1 MRCGWAIWLQN
12 RLVEV
17 LDEVI
22 LLIRASPTKEL
33 EWCNA
38 EMGLAWKNIFP
49 ITLESRKIGIIPL
62 DHPAWGLTPNPW
74 WSFITDIPL
83 TSWEESKA
91 LSKQRKPSMAP
102 HFDEFEW
109 LIQERKL
116 VDQRGMA
123 TALMG
128 NHLMLKLFQIL
139 RPVEKCD
146 VLISCKEDVEGI
158 LKYMMIWKLEWK
170 HSKDLLRRLGW
181 SMVEA
186 TAMNPSR
193 VEIPMDQ
200 FVKMNI
206 LLWNCRGALN
216 LDFKR
221 RVFEMAVNHRPSIMV
236 ITETRVGGSRVE
248 KIIDGL
254 PFYGFITTNTIGYA
268 GGLWILWRSEEA
280 EVKLLT
286 TTEQEIHATVKVCA
300 SNLSWLF
307 TAIYASPHLAE

>member
-1 MRCGWAIWLQN
+1 
-12 RLVEV
+12 
-17 LDEVI
+17 
-22 LLIRASPTKEL
+22 
-33 EWCNA
+33 
-38 EMGLAWKNIFP
+38 
-49 ITLESRKIGIIPL
+49 
-62 DHPAWGLTPNPW
+62 
-74 WSFITDIPL
+74 
-83 TSWEESKA
+83 
-91 LSKQRKPSMAP
+91 
-102 HFDEFEW
+102 
-109 LIQERKL
+109 
-116 VDQRGMA
+116 
-123 TALMG
+123 
-128 NHLMLKLFQIL
+128 
-139 RPVEKCD
+139 
-146 VLISCKEDVEGI
+146 
-158 LKYMMIWKLEWK
+158 
-170 HSKDLLRRLGW
+170 
-181 SMVEA
+181 MVEA

-236 ITETRVGGSRVE
+236 ITETRVGGSKVE